1 MHIVWRQVGLS
12 VMLKP
17 HADGYMLGHSFL
29 KVVKYISTYVYKHSK
44 KCVIIEGF
52 ADRGE
57 AYKIRGFAGS

>member
-1 MHIVWRQVGLS
+1 
-12 VMLKP
+12 MLKP